1 MNTFLN
7 ITLVISVILL
17 VYLYYFRIFKQLFK
31 TPKTVM
37 IYLILWLVIIFF
49 SSLVMEKIYLVNEE
63 KPEESLEQD
72 NILEV

>member
-1 MNTFLN
+1 
-7 ITLVISVILL
+7 
-17 VYLYYFRIFKQLFK
+17 
-31 TPKTVM
+31 M